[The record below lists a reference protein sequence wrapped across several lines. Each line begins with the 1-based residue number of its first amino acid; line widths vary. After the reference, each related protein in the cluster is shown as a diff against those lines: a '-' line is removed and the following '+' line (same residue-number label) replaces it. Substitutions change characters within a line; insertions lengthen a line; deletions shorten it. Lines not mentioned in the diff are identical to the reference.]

1 MRSVASLRRFPGF
14 VLALLAA
21 ALLMLVPA
29 AQAATAGQWEV
40 ARAFLYHALFL
51 GIVGTILGI
60 ATRERLPRVPARYH
74 LFTLLLIYALLPLAL
89 AMPLRELVPQLGLE
103 KAYFEMLS
111 CLTTTGATVF
121 DRPRFLPD
129 AVHLWR
135 GLVGWAGGFII
146 LVTAF
151 AILAP
156 INLGGFE
163 IRRENIEQDDA
174 GQRGSID
181 MAMQRIRKYVGI
193 IGPIYGVATGLLA
206 LALILLGDRPLV
218 AVIHAMSTLSTSG
231 ISPVGGIDGARSG
244 RLGEV
249 SIAIFLLPAVTYRF
263 LDWAYRRREPPG
275 LSDPEIQLMLIC
287 VLGVTALLFLRSFI
301 GAVDI
306 ARQDNLV
313 AAAQAVWGSL
323 FTVLSFLTTTGFVS
337 HDWRAMQL
345 WSGLPDPGI
354 MLLGVAAMGGGIAT
368 TAGGIKLLRLYAL
381 YRHGLQE
388 MDVLVHPK
396 SIGRH
401 GQGDRHTSRRG
412 SRIAFVFLMLFL
424 SSIALVMIVLSA
436 LELDFETSLT
446 LSIAALTTTGPVIGT
461 LGTGLGYGD
470 LGTAARLVLC
480 VAMIVGRMEA
490 LVLLA
495 LFNPAYWRQ

>member
-1 MRSVASLRRFPGF
+1 MVASLRQFPAF
-14 VLALLAA
+14 VLLLLAA
-21 ALLMLVPA
+21 AGLMLIPA
-29 AQAATAGQWEV
+29 SQAAMAGQWPV
-40 ARAFLYHALFL
+40 ARAFLYHAIFL
-51 GIVGTILGI
+51 TIVGIIIGI
-60 ATRERLPRVPARYH
+60 ATRDRLPRVPARYH
-74 LFTLLLIYALLPLAL
+74 LMTLLLAYALLPVAL
-89 AMPLRELVPQLGLE
+89 AMPLREMVPQLGFGA
-103 KAYFEMLS
+103 AYFEMLS
-111 CLTTTGATVF
+111 CLTTTGASVF
-121 DRPRFLPD
+121 DRPRLLPD
-129 AVHLWR
+129 ALHLWR

-163 IRRENIEQDDA
+163 IRRDMIEQTDS
-174 GQRGSID
+174 GRRGSID
-181 MAMQRIRKYVGI
+181 MATQRILKYAGI
-193 IGPIYGVATGLLA
+193 IGPVYAVCTGILA

-218 AVIHAMSTLSTSG
+218 AAIHAMSTLSTSG
-231 ISPVGGIDGARSG
+231 ISPVGGVDGTGSG
-244 RLGEV
+244 RLGEMT
-249 SIAIFLLPAVTYRF
+249 IALFLLPAVTYRF
-263 LDWAYRRREPPG
+263 VYVRHRRGEWPG

-306 ARQDNLV
+306 ERQDNLA
-313 AAAQAVWGSL
+313 AAAQAIWGSL

-354 MLLGVAAMGGGIAT
+354 MLLGVAVMGGGIAT

-381 YRHGLQE
+381 YRHGIVE
-388 MDVLVHPK
+388 MDVLVHPT
-396 SIGRH
+396 SIARH
-401 GQGDRHTSRRG
+401 GRGDRHTSARG

-424 SSIALVMIVLSA
+424 SSVGLSMIALSA
-436 LELDFETSLT
+436 LNLDFDTSLT
-446 LSIAALTTTGPVIGT
+446 LSIAALTTTGPAILT

-470 LGTAARLVLC
+470 LGSGARYILC
-480 VAMIVGRMEA
+480 IGMIVGRMEA